1 MELKVESYRPVTM
14 PAVLRS
20 LLYVPGNNARLVQ
33 KARTFAADVVV
44 LDLEDSV
51 PFAEKAAARALVR
64 DSIASVHESG
74 ADVYVRVN
82 SWETGLTDADLEAVV
97 RLGLGGVVL
106 PKTETGD
113 DVRRLGRKLDEL
125 ERRAGLAFGVVAAQ
139 LIIETARGVLNAYEC
154 AVASKR
160 VNSLCFGAVD
170 YSRDMRVQLTRD
182 GWEVFHAR
190 SQVGMVARA
199 AGLVAIDSAWPA
211 YADTEGFLKDA
222 KAGAQLGYEGRV
234 LIHPN
239 QIDPAHAIYSPSKEE
254 AERANEVVAAFEAG
268 LERGQASVPLGGSM
282 VDWPVYRNAKE
293 VLAKADLISRKE
305 RAKQERRGVAGQP

>member
-1 MELKVESYRPVTM
+1 MESYKPVPM

-20 LLYVPGNNARLVQ
+20 LLYVPGNNARLMQ
-33 KARTFAADVVV
+33 KARGFAADVIV

-51 PFAEKAAARALVR
+51 PFTEKAAARALVR
-64 DSIASVHESG
+64 DSIAAVRESG

-97 RLGLGGVVL
+97 RPGLDGVVL
-106 PKTETGD
+106 PKAETPD
-113 DVRRLGRKLDEL
+113 DVRRLDRKLEQM
-125 ERRAGLAFGVVAAQ
+125 ERRARLAFGAVVAQ
-139 LIIETARGVLNAYEC
+139 LIIETARGVLNAHRC
-154 AVASKR
+154 AVASRR

-211 YADTEGFLKDA
+211 YADAEGFARDT

-239 QIDPAHAIYSPSKEE
+239 QIEPAHTIYTPSKEE
-254 AERANEVVAAFEAG
+254 AEQAREVVAVFEAG
-268 LERGQASVPLGGSM
+268 LTKGQASVPLRGSM

-293 VLAKADLISRKE
+293 VLAKADLIAE
-305 RAKQERRGVAGQP
+305 REHGKQARRSASGQP